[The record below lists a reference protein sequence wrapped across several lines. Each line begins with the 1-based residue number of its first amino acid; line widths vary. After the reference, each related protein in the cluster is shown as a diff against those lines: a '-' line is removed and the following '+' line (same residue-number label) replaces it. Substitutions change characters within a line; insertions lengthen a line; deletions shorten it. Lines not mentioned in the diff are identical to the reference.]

1 VTRLRPRSIT
11 IELIILFVAVIVI
24 AEMLSVGYRYFDHS
38 EALSALESIRIA
50 DRVAVIVSLVNNT
63 PPQDRPKLLENFRG
77 SELPVAWTGERR
89 LVDDKEPGTEARLL
103 RDLLLRVIPH
113 SNNDEIIVSY
123 LPAGESVPLP
133 GEAELATLWRK
144 AGTFPEPIGQI
155 IDELAA
161 KPTFLVTVRLSD
173 GTWLKLL
180 AAYVEDI
187 EFWPLRSVFS
197 VATMIS
203 LIAGLSIWAIARLT
217 APFQAFAAA
226 ATLLG
231 TDVNAEPIPER
242 GPADVCG
249 AIRAFNDM
257 QTRLQRFIEDRTQ
270 MLAAV
275 SHDLRTPITRLRLRA
290 EYVESRSQRRKFL
303 ADLDEMEQMI
313 TGVLSFAKEDAR
325 SEPTVTVDLGA
336 MLQSICD
343 DLSDRGFD
351 VCFEANGRLPYLC
364 RPLSIRRCF
373 TNLLNN
379 ALKYGERADVSLE
392 VGASS
397 IIVRIDD
404 HGPGIPEELM
414 EDAFRPFHRLEQS
427 RNRETGGSGLG
438 LTVART
444 IARAHGGDVTLS
456 EAPGVGLRASVVL
469 PNTQRLLSAPLT
481 HVAVE

>member
-351 VCFEANGRLPYLC
+351 GRAQGGRVPPVPQARAVAQSRDWRL
-364 RPLSIRRCF
+364 RP
-373 TNLLNN
+373 
-379 ALKYGERADVSLE
+379 RADGCADHRPCPWGRRHAQRSSGCWTPSERCSAQYPEAVVRSANACCRRIAAPT
-392 VGASS
+392 ASPIGS
-397 IIVRIDD
+397 ACRY
-404 HGPGIPEELM
+404 
-414 EDAFRPFHRLEQS
+414 RPR
-427 RNRETGGSGLG
+427 LG
-438 LTVART
+438 LQLIFMTSGA
-444 IARAHGGDVTLS
+444 AG
-456 EAPGVGLRASVVL
+456 
-469 PNTQRLLSAPLT
+469 
-481 HVAVE
+481 

>member
-1 VTRLRPRSIT
+1 VTRLRPKSIT
-11 IELIILFVAVIVI
+11 IELIILFVAVIVV

-38 EALSALESIRIA
+38 EALTALESIRIA
-50 DRVAVIVSLVNNT
+50 DRVAVIVSLVDKT

-77 SELPVAWTGERR
+77 SELPVAWTRERQSI
-89 LVDDKEPGTEARLL
+89 DDKEPSTAARLL

-113 SNNDEIIVSY
+113 SNDAEITVIY
-123 LPAGESVPLP
+123 LPSGESVPLE

-144 AGTFPEPIGQI
+144 AGTFPEPIRQI

-161 KPTFLVTVRLSD
+161 EPTFLVTVRLSD
-173 GTWLKLL
+173 GTWLNLL

-187 EFWPLRSVFS
+187 EFWPLRSVFIL
-197 VATMIS
+197 ATMIS
-203 LIAGLSIWAIARLT
+203 LLAGLSIWAIARLT
-217 APFQAFAAA
+217 APLQAFAAA
-226 ATLLG
+226 ATRLG

-242 GPADVCG
+242 GPADVRG
-249 AIRAFNDM
+249 AVRAFNDM

-290 EYVESRSQRRKFL
+290 EYVESRSQRSKFL
-303 ADLDEMEQMI
+303 ADLDEMEHMI

-336 MLQSICD
+336 MVHSICD
-343 DLSDRGFD
+343 DLNDRGFD
-351 VCFEANGRLPYLC
+351 VSFDANRRLPYLC

-392 VGASS
+392 VSAGNL
-397 IIVRIDD
+397 IVRIDD
-404 HGPGIPEELM
+404 RGPGIPQELR
-414 EDAFRPFHRLEQS
+414 EDAFRPFYRLEQS

-456 EAPGVGLRASVVL
+456 EAPGGGLRATVVL
-469 PNTQRLLSAPLT
+469 PNTERLLSAQQSQ
-481 HVAVE
+481 VAVE

>member
-1 VTRLRPRSIT
+1 MIRLRPRSIT
-11 IELIILFVAVIVI
+11 IQLIILFVAVIVL

-38 EALSALESIRIA
+38 EALTALETIRIA
-50 DRVAVIVSLVNNT
+50 DRVAVMVSLVDKT
-63 PPQDRPKLLENFRG
+63 PPQDRSKLLENFRG
-77 SELPVAWTGERR
+77 SELPVAWTRERGPI
-89 LVDDKEPGTEARLL
+89 DDKEPGSEARLL

-113 SNNDEIIVSY
+113 SSDAEIIVSY
-123 LPAGESVPLP
+123 LHSGESVPLQ

-144 AGTFPEPIGQI
+144 AGTFPEPMGQI

-161 KPTFLVTVRLSD
+161 KPTFLIRVRLSD
-173 GTWLKLL
+173 GTWLNLL

-187 EFWPLRSVFS
+187 GFWPLRSVFS
-197 VATMIS
+197 VAAMIS

-217 APFQAFAAA
+217 SPFQAFAAA
-226 ATLLG
+226 ATRLG

-257 QTRLQRFIEDRTQ
+257 QTRLNRFIEDRTQ

-290 EYVESRSQRRKFL
+290 EYVESRSQRAKFL
-303 ADLDEMEQMI
+303 ADLDEMDQMI

-325 SEPTVTVDLGA
+325 LGPTVMVDLGA

-343 DLSDRGFD
+343 DLTDAGFD
-351 VCFEANGRLPYLC
+351 VSFDGNGHLPYLC
-364 RPLSIRRCF
+364 RPLSIRRCL

-392 VGASS
+392 VSAGD

-404 HGPGIPEELM
+404 RGPGIREEFR

-444 IARAHGGDVTLS
+444 IARAHGGDVMLS
-456 EAPGVGLRASVVL
+456 EAPGGGLRVIVIL
-469 PNTQRLLSAPLT
+469 PHSERLTQL
-481 HVAVE
+481 AVE